1 MAKTPKTT
9 TDKTEIDTPA
19 AATEPASA
27 TATVVDATADT
38 APATVAPAAA
48 PAEPTPVAPP
58 AVATPDAVGNP
69 PAPDAPPVAPPA
81 VEYAPPTPVTTDLPV
96 CCTCG
101 KGVEIDEGFATEG
114 LFMAVTTKTTV
125 ESVHSS
131 NHVSRPI
138 RNFHFRCAAELI
150 IKAVKDRRA
159 I

>member
-9 TDKTEIDTPA
+9 TETTTDKTEIETPA
-19 AATEPASA
+19 APE
-27 TATVVDATADT
+27 TVVDATADT

-150 IKAVKDRRA
+150 TKAVKDRRA
-159 I
+159 L